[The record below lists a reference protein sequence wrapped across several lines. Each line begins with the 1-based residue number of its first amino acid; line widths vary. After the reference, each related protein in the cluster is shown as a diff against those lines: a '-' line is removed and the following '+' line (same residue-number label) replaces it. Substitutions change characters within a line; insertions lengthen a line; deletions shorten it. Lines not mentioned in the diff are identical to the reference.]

1 MSSIL
6 GWTPLHEAANHGHE
20 DIVVYLLKNG
30 ANINAPGME
39 GDTPL
44 HDAVGNDHF
53 SVSTISKVPEY
64 PYMVLQV
71 AKALLEL
78 GADPHFP
85 NDNGKTAID
94 LAKGNLNRA
103 IYKLLTGD
111 ESLPA
116 CFLVASS
123 IEVTPKAKVV
133 HHKRRTSQELLL
145 NVSIPLPPDS
155 KFFQKHDKPPPE
167 ANVLSKEVE
176 ATVPPSRPDTLTK
189 SHGDYLY
196 SDISSSDD
204 WEFASPLFVSVDKK
218 MVSSIASEQP
228 VVDPV
233 KYSDVSSSDNSP
245 SVLNKLKNVTVAPE
259 QPTCSSTN
267 KTTEVQPM
275 DQPEVTTATVDGDN
289 DTVFLDPITV
299 HEEQSTEDIA
309 DDEMI
314 DKKPLPEEVIATK
327 SEENI
332 ISDTAEEQGSVSEVE
347 HVTPDEATPS
357 SNSGPTKDTIPA
369 VDNIT
374 ESTESEEPIPE
385 PKVKIEEDKRPQS
398 MDDDNI
404 LVTDKDD
411 EAKDKAV
418 VISEAMAKSPIKVS
432 DKAVKL
438 MTSAVTKVVTDKVN
452 IPSTAAKP
460 PLLVKSITK
469 PYQAPEV
476 QKLTTPFT
484 IATSSFKTGGIDN
497 KLPKS
502 GIITKSLFLP
512 SPTKGN
518 SHNINSTAKPQN
530 PRSSPVRPSSSLVR
544 TTSIVVPK
552 PVSAMASS
560 NNNKLALSTVATKT
574 TLPTIKTINNGSVLS
589 KASTLSGI
597 SKPFQVSGAPK
608 VLTATAP
615 RTLTAPMV
623 SRTLVVSSSTMKSS
637 NSLTTS
643 KQDGVGSKPPHQL
656 QKAQVTSTVSTS
668 MTVAMTTT
676 ASTNVV
682 ASKAVTPSTVAKLEV
697 GHHHQQQQQQQSK
710 LNEPMTTTKGM
721 NVIIASCDLM

>member
-1 MSSIL
+1 
-6 GWTPLHEAANHGHE
+6 
-20 DIVVYLLKNG
+20 
-30 ANINAPGME
+30 ME

-53 SVSTISKVPEY
+53 SVSMISKVLEY
-64 PYMVLQV
+64 PYVLLQV
-71 AKALLEL
+71 AKVLLEL
-78 GADPHFP
+78 GADPHLP
-85 NDNGKTAID
+85 NDIGKTAID

-116 CFLVASS
+116 CFLAASS
-123 IEVTPKAKVV
+123 IEVTPKAKIV
-133 HHKRRTSQELLL
+133 HRKRRTSQELLL

-167 ANVLSKEVE
+167 GNVPSKVDEVI
-176 ATVPPSRPDTLTK
+176 VPPTRPDTLTK

-218 MVSSIASEQP
+218 MVSTIASEQP

-233 KYSDVSSSDNSP
+233 KYSDISSSDNSP
-245 SVLNKLKNVTVAPE
+245 SVLNKLKNVNVAPE
-259 QPTCSSTN
+259 QSSSISTN
-267 KTTEVQPM
+267 KATEVVQLM
-275 DQPEVTTATVDGDN
+275 EQPEVCAATSDGDN
-289 DTVFLDPITV
+289 DTVFLDPVTV
-299 HEEQSTEDIA
+299 HEEQSTEDTA
-309 DDEMI
+309 DEEAV
-314 DKKPLPEEVIATK
+314 DKKPLAEVIAVK
-327 SEENI
+327 SEEHI
-332 ISDTAEEQGSVSEVE
+332 TSDVAEEQTSVSEVE

-357 SNSGPTKDTIPA
+357 SSISSTKDAIPA
-369 VDNIT
+369 LDSVT
-374 ESTESEEPIPE
+374 ECTESEEPLPE
-385 PKVKIEEDKRPQS
+385 AKVKIEEDKRPPS
-398 MDDDNI
+398 TEDDDI
-404 LVTDKDD
+404 LVAEKDD
-411 EAKDKAV
+411 EAKDKIAI
-418 VISEAMAKSPIKVS
+418 ISEAMAKSPIKVT
-432 DKAVKL
+432 DKAAKL
-438 MTSAVTKVVTDKVN
+438 MTSVVTKVVTDKIT
-452 IPSTAAKP
+452 IPSAVAKP

-518 SHNINSTAKPQN
+518 SHSINNTAKPQN
-530 PRSSPVRPSSSLVR
+530 SRSSPVRPSSSLVR

-552 PVSAMASS
+552 PVSTMASS
-560 NNNKLALSTVATKT
+560 NSNKLTLSTVATKT
-574 TLPTIKTINNGSVLS
+574 TLSTIKTINNGSVLS

-668 MTVAMTTT
+668 TTVPMTTM
-676 ASTNVV
+676 ALTNVV
-682 ASKAVTPSTVAKLEV
+682 ASKAATPSTVAKLEP
-697 GHHHQQQQQQQSK
+697 GHQQQQQQQQSK
-710 LNEPMTTTKGM
+710 LSEPTTTNKGM
-721 NVIIASCDLM
+721 TKIFVFCDLM